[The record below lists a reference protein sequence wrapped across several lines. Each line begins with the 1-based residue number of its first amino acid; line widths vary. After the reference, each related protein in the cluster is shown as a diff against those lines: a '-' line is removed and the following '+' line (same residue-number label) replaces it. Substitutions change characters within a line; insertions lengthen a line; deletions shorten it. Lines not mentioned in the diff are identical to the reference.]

1 VEKML
6 PVCDENNVVL
16 GCMPKSEVH
25 ARGLWHRGAHLWI
38 TDGHGN
44 VLQQFRDPG
53 KKILPGVWDIA
64 VAGHVSAIVT
74 PQEVPFADHVFTVET
89 PEETAIK
96 EAFEELGL
104 VVSQTDFQPAGGT
117 LENSITITDMYI
129 EANGWQHRV
138 FDYNFVMRRELDLD
152 ALQLEQGHVADV
164 RWYPLDQ
171 LEADLRDPSTAAQ
184 HAYRPVENSKLYAM
198 VIEAMRQL

>member
-1 VEKML
+1 MTEEML
-6 PVCDENNVVL
+6 PFCDENNVVL
-16 GCMPKSEVH
+16 GYKPKSEVH
-25 ARGLWHRGAHLWI
+25 DRGLWHRGAHLWI

-64 VAGHVSAIVT
+64 VAGHVSAG
-74 PQEVPFADHVFTVET
+74 ER
-89 PEETAIK
+89 PEETAVK
-96 EAFEELGL
+96 EAREELDL
-104 VVSQTDFQPAGGT
+104 HVSLTDFQPAGGT

-129 EANGWQHRV
+129 EAAGWQHRV
-138 FDYNFVMRRELDLD
+138 FDYNFVMSRELNLD
-152 ALQLEQGHVADV
+152 TLRLEQGHVADV

-171 LEADLRDPSTAAQ
+171 LEADLNQPSTTAQ
-184 HAYRPVENSKLYAM
+184 HAYRPIENSKMYAM